1 MLQNLCN
8 DALGILV
15 EFLAT
20 RNMNKINE
28 MYNNLRFKK
37 QIVQKLSI
45 GFSGKYLYFAN

>member
-20 RNMNKINE
+20 RNINKINV
-28 MYNNLRFKK
+28 MHINLRFEK

-45 GFSGKYLYFAN
+45 GFLGKYLYFGN